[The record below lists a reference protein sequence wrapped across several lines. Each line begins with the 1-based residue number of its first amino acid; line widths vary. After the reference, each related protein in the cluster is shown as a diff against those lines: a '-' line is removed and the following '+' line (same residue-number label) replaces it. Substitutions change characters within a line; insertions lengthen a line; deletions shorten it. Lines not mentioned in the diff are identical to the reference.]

1 MIRSFLLLVCLI
13 TACMSDTSDKKDM
26 VVETIRLMPGED
38 LYEGL
43 NGFLVREKIEA
54 AFIITCVGSLRQVNI
69 RYANQE
75 SYTSLSGHFE
85 ILSLVGTLSVNGTHL
100 HITVADGEGNC
111 KGGHLSNG
119 SKIYTTAEIVI
130 GILPNVSYLRELDST
145 YGYKELVVK
154 KQED

>member
-1 MIRSFLLLVCLI
+1 LIRSFLLLVCLI

>member
-1 MIRSFLLLVCLI
+1 
-13 TACMSDTSDKKDM
+13 MSDTSDKKDM
-26 VVETIRLMPGED
+26 VVETIRLKPSED

-54 AFIITCVGSLRQVNI
+54 AFVITCVGSLKEVNI

-75 SYTSLSGHFE
+75 TYTSLSGHFE
-85 ILSLVGTLSVNGTHL
+85 ILSLVGTLSINGTHL

-154 KQED
+154 KQGD

>member
-1 MIRSFLLLVCLI
+1 
-13 TACMSDTSDKKDM
+13 MSDTSDKRDM
-26 VVETIRLMPGED
+26 VVETIRLKPGED
-38 LYEGL
+38 IYEGL
-43 NGFLVREKIEA
+43 HGFLVREKIEA
-54 AFIITCVGSLRQVNI
+54 AFIITCVGSLREVNI

-85 ILSLVGTLSVNGTHL
+85 ILSLVGTLSVNGIHL

-154 KQED
+154 KQ